1 LFLSELIQM
10 PKFNFTPVQQV
21 FADAD
26 ASSLSFADRLLT
38 LGIASRAEAKPH
50 AMSWACLTHEGCKI
64 VSGRQGD
71 KLTNTSAERAMN
83 RVLQICYPSSDKPVR
98 TQKPVAKKTDAVA
111 QLVTKY
117 GKLTKA
123 EQRRFLASI

>member
-1 LFLSELIQM
+1 M

-26 ASSLSFADRLLT
+26 DSSVSFAERLLT
-38 LGIASRAEAKPH
+38 LGIATKTEAKPH
-50 AMSWACLTHEGCKI
+50 AMAYASIRYTAKI
-64 VSGRQGD
+64 TEGRQGNVLPRNSD
-71 KLTNTSAERAMN
+71 AERAMY
-83 RVLQICYPSSDKPVR
+83 RVLALCFPSADKPVSS
-98 TQKPVAKKTDAVA
+98 QKPVAKKTDAVA